1 MPLNFSHQP
10 MLIEHSLDDGDVV
23 HQRKLPELETR
34 ETQRAATALEA
45 PIPYRQKNLQ
55 LLCSHCNRLKGNR
68 DQAYLMARL
77 KEMAVI

>member
-1 MPLNFSHQP
+1 MH
-10 MLIEHSLDDGDVV
+10 
-23 HQRKLPELETR
+23 KLPELETR
-34 ETQRAATALEA
+34 ETQRAATATALEG

-55 LLCSHCNRLKGNR
+55 LLCSRCNRLKGNR

>member
-1 MPLNFSHQP
+1 MRRR
-10 MLIEHSLDDGDVV
+10 SLGLMALVAGLTV
-23 HQRKLPELETR
+23 AT
-34 ETQRAATALEA
+34 ATALEA